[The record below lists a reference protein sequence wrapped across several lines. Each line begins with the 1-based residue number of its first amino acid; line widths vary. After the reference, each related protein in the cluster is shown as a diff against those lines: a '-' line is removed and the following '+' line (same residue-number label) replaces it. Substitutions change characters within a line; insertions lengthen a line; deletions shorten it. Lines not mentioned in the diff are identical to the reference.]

1 MFKLVR
7 DEFRVHPDLQIKIPT
22 RGTNTSSGYDIST
35 PVDIIIGPGETS
47 ELIMTDICVQ
57 LQPDEFLMIVPRSS
71 LGIKRNLMLA
81 NTVGIIDSDY
91 YDNISN
97 GGNIGIKLYN
107 FGKNL
112 VNISAGEKLV
122 QGIVLKYCT
131 FGDYVAATREG
142 GFGSTSK

>member
-7 DEFRVHPDLQIKIPT
+7 DEFRRYPNLPIKIPT

-35 PVDIIIGPGETS
+35 PVDIIIEPGETS
-47 ELIMTDICVQ
+47 ELIMTDVCVQ
-57 LQPDEFLMIVPRSS
+57 LQPNEFLMIVPRSS
-71 LGIKRNLMLA
+71 LGIKRNLMMV

-91 YDNISN
+91 YDNVSN

-107 FGKNL
+107 FGRNL
-112 VNISAGEKLV
+112 VTISAGEKLV
-122 QGIVLKYCT
+122 QGIILKYET
-131 FGDYVAATREG
+131 FGDYVAATRDG